1 MTRVENLKLDH
12 TEIALRRQPL
22 GRGCMYTFPRPL
34 MAWSPPSLNGG
45 RDSGMPRAALWG
57 RDSGDRCGTRVLRA
71 RFHTSVSIQC
81 MFQADVGATCGAW
94 DPAVDPCCVPGFPVG
109 GKDTQT
115 VKQLGSQRPEQAW
128 EAGGTAQLRSF
139 LPPPAAREGLCSGTP
154 CLGGWDMGVALG
166 GEEALLCKHFWPK
179 AFGRKG
185 LSPRSSLNLCGLVS
199 SSWSSLSVIL
209 YL

>member
-22 GRGCMYTFPRPL
+22 GRGCMYTFPRPF
-34 MAWSPPSLNGG
+34 MAWSPPSLNRG

-57 RDSGDRCGTRVLRA
+57 GDSGDRCGTRVLRA
-71 RFHTSVSIQC
+71 RFHVSVSIQC

-115 VKQLGSQRPEQAW
+115 VKQLGLQRPEQAC

-139 LPPPAAREGLCSGTP
+139 LPLRQPGRVCAQGPPAWVGGTWGWLWVEKRPLYVSISGEGLS
-154 CLGGWDMGVALG
+154 
-166 GEEALLCKHFWPK
+166 EE
-179 AFGRKG
+179 R
-185 LSPRSSLNLCGLVS
+185 V
-199 SSWSSLSVIL
+199 
-209 YL
+209 